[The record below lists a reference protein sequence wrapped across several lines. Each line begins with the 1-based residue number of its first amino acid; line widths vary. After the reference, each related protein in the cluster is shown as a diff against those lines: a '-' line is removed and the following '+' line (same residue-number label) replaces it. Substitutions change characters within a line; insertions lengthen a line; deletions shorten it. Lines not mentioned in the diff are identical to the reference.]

1 MNIENH
7 IEELKKCVSEET
19 SILEN
24 ELMSKHTS
32 FKIGGMA
39 DIFVNVKKE
48 DDVKKVL
55 EYSDEKQIPLTI
67 IGNGSNL
74 LVKDGGIRG
83 IVLRVDIEE
92 FYLEKKDEEYI
103 VTVGA
108 GVKNGYVAQKLLIE
122 EIEGFEFAAGIPG
135 SIGGAIRMN
144 AGAHGGEMKN
154 IVLET
159 KCIDKKGNIK
169 ILSNEE
175 QKFEYRNSIFST
187 NEYII
192 LSTKLRLNK
201 GIYKEIKSKMDEYSV
216 WRKEHQP
223 LEYPSA
229 GSTFKRGEDFIT
241 AKLIDECGLKG
252 YNIGGAEV
260 STKHAGF
267 VVNKGDAKAKDVL
280 NLTKYISQMIYEK
293 FGKKVEL
300 EVQVIGE
307 D

>member
-55 EYSDEKQIPLTI
+55 EYSDENQIPLTI

-144 AGAHGGEMKN
+144 AGAHSGEMKN